1 MPRGKNG
8 EISFDDRELDL
19 RREILE
25 ILPPYEGGGG
35 GAAGPLTACSA
46 AMWNGRRYPALA
58 AKDRRS

>member
-25 ILPPYEGGGG
+25 ILPPYEGGGVG
-35 GAAGPLTACSA
+35 GGEGKGKQEASEL
-46 AMWNGRRYPALA
+46 RV
-58 AKDRRS
+58 RSMVCTIL

>member
-25 ILPPYEGGGG
+25 ILPPYEGGGWEG
-35 GAAGPLTACSA
+35 GSLTACSA

>member
-25 ILPPYEGGGG
+25 ILPPYEGGWEG
-35 GAAGPLTACSA
+35 GPLTACSA
-46 AMWNGRRYPALA
+46 AMWNARRYPALA